1 MKILFVWLCT
11 VYLIVTFP
19 VYSQDTVSYY
29 TLTGRVVDKVSHER
43 LLFVTVSVPGTNIAT
58 VTNQEGNFVLKVPAA
73 VFPAQLAFS
82 YIGYKNRELPLTD
95 FKTGRRKTI
104 ELERA
109 SILLPEVVVMQAEGE
124 ALLKEVIRRIP
135 RNYSSIPNQMVGF
148 YREMIRKNGTYISL
162 AEAVLDI
169 YKAPYDSYVKD
180 KVKIY
185 KGRKGT
191 DKARSDTVFVKYQG
205 GVNTALELDLAKH
218 FDLVFPPDFSAYYQ
232 VYCESCT
239 MLGERLQY
247 ILSFDQRKEIRDPWF
262 RGKLYIDAETFA
274 IIRAEFHMNVEQE
287 EKATEIFLR
296 RKPAGMKVKIEEANY
311 LIQFRFQDDKWYYQN
326 SRAELSFKCRWPR
339 KLFNSRYT
347 LLSEMAVTDRTA
359 EGVSRF
365 PREERLLPGD
375 VITEKVTDL
384 EDEAFWES
392 YNIIEP
398 EQTIENAIRRLAR
411 KLRRNA
417 LKD

>member
-1 MKILFVWLCT
+1 MAFA
-11 VYLIVTFP
+11 FP
-19 VYSQDTVSYY
+19 GYGQDTVLYR
-29 TLTGRVVDKVSHER
+29 TLTGKVVDKESHER
-43 LLFVTVSVPGTNIAT
+43 LLFVTVSVPGTNVAT
-58 VTNQEGNFVLKVPAA
+58 VTNREGNFILKVPAA
-73 VFPAQLAFS
+73 LSSAQIAFS
-82 YIGYKNRELPLTD
+82 YVGYKNRELPLTD
-95 FKTGRRKTI
+95 FQNGKRKTI

-135 RNYSSIPNQMVGF
+135 QNYSSVPNQMVGF

-169 YKAPYDSYVKD
+169 YKAPYDSFSTD

-185 KGRKGT
+185 KGRRGT

-218 FDLVFPPDFSAYYQ
+218 FDLVFPPDFTNYYR
-232 VYCESCT
+232 VYCESYT
-239 MLGERLQY
+239 MLGERPQY

-274 IIRAEFHMNVEQE
+274 IIRAEFHMNIEQE
-287 EKATEIFLR
+287 EKAAEIFLR
-296 RKPAGMKVKIEEANY
+296 RKPAGMKVKVEEASY
-311 LIQFRFQDDKWYYQN
+311 LIQFRFQDGKWYYQN

-339 KLFNSRYT
+339 KLFHSRYT
-347 LLSEMAVTDRTA
+347 LLSEMAVTDRST
-359 EGVSRF
+359 EGISKF
-365 PREERLLPGD
+365 PRKERLLPGD
-375 VITEKVTDL
+375 VMAEKVADL
-384 EDEAFWES
+384 EDETFWES

-417 LKD
+417 LKN